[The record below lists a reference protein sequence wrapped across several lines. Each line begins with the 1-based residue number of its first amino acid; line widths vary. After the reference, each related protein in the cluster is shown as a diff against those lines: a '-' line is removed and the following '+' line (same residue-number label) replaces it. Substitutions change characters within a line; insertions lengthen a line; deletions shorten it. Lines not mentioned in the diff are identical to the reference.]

1 MHRNAPKTR
10 TVGAYEAKTHLPALL
25 KEVERGK
32 EIVITKRDRPVA
44 RLVPVDSAWP
54 DDDFFQRLYAF
65 RKRHRLPKGE
75 TTRDLIQAGRR
86 I

>member
-1 MHRNAPKTR
+1 MHKALPKVK

-25 KEVERGK
+25 KEVERGR
-32 EIVITKRDRPVA
+32 EVVITKRERPVA
-44 RLVPVDSAWP
+44 RLVPIKATWP
-54 DDDFFQRLYAF
+54 DEEFFQRLYAF
-65 RKRHRLPKGE
+65 RDRHRLPKGE